1 MSTLALQ
8 LEEALSQLDAE
19 KRAELEA
26 GVQLLIQRMA
36 PSVLEKPVPVSQEEW
51 RKLILELAGSLP
63 DFPNDFEESSWE
75 TDREKIV

>member
-26 GVQLLIQRMA
+26 GVQLLIRRMA
-36 PSVLEKPVPVSQEEW
+36 PSALEEPVSVSQEEW
-51 RKLILELAGSLP
+51 RRLIMELAGSVP
-63 DFPNDFEESSWE
+63 DFPDDFEESPWE